1 VPRAGSGVF
10 ALVNQ
15 PFAVFCRRKVLIAVL
30 ACRNYARSAL
40 AANDGIFCVAEWAAK
55 ALT

>member
-1 VPRAGSGVF
+1 VPHAGSGVF

-30 ACRNYARSAL
+30 ACQNYARSAL
-40 AANDGIFCVAEWAAK
+40 AANDGIFGVAEWAAK
-55 ALT
+55 ALA